1 MPILVDELSVWDI
14 SFRWAGQDPRKLYFR
29 IPLEAENNAR
39 TLIDAIHKAELSCES
54 ITLEKRE
61 FDKNEK
67 KYSFY
72 YWVDDFF
79 ATTSGRFVSRDLL
92 KWAHV
97 SRYDFMQWCQRM
109 NAPLPEFWFP
119 NGWNLEYILPENELH
134 PGLSYAIKDWPE
146 DARKEYVANLKEPN
160 LNKTSQSDVTIRPNQ
175 KARIACQVIA
185 ISLWKTNSTMTIA
198 DMIKRPEIQDLGGA
212 KSYVPDVVRRW
223 LSEVAPSEIKANR
236 GRPSNK
242 NTTKD
247 I

>member
-1 MPILVDELSVWDI
+1 MPILADELSVWDI
-14 SFRWAGQDPRKLYFR
+14 SFRWAGHDPRKLYFR
-29 IPLEAENNAR
+29 IPLEAENYAR
-39 TLIDAIHKAELSCES
+39 SLIDAIHKAELSCET

-61 FDKNEK
+61 FDKDEK
-67 KYSFY
+67 KLSFY

-79 ATTSGRFVSRDLL
+79 STTSGQSVSRNLL

-97 SRYDFMQWCQRM
+97 GRYDFMQWCQRM

-119 NGWNLEYILPENELH
+119 NGWNLEYELPENELH
-134 PGLSYAIKDWPE
+134 PGHSYIIKDWSE
-146 DARKEYVANLKEPN
+146 DTRKEYFANLKESN
-160 LNKTSQSDVTIRPNQ
+160 LDKTAQSDAASRPNQ
-175 KARIACQVIA
+175 KARIACQTIA
-185 ISLWKTNSTMTIA
+185 VNIWKKDPTMTIA

-212 KSYVPDVVRRW
+212 KFYVPDVVRRW
-223 LSEVAPSEIKANR
+223 LSEIAPPEVKAKR